1 MVLDTM
7 RDGKFIFKN
16 THSAERKFEIEVGHD
31 NAPDEFFFVHIQL
44 DLKHLDRMRQRFAK
58 KSRKRKAENSQK
70 S

>member
-16 THSAERKFEIEVGHD
+16 TYSAEKKFEIDVDHQ

-44 DLKHLDRMRQRFAK
+44 DLDRLDQIRQRR
-58 KSRKRKAENSQK
+58 SRKRKAKDSEQS
-70 S
+70 